1 MSVTTSRRARKW
13 LKVDALNRAW
23 RTVLQGIVAAALTAA
38 GDVVLQAIQ
47 KSFFEHTSLNW
58 SSVLKSAAAVA
69 ATTALMA
76 VLAYLHR
83 TVVDPSAI
91 PSGQP
96 PAPPTGSAPA
106 TTAPPANAAP

>member
-1 MSVTTSRRARKW
+1 MTSSLALRRW

-47 KSFFEHTSLNW
+47 KSFFEHTPLNW
-58 SSVLKSAAAVA
+58 SSVAKSAAAVA
-69 ATTALMA
+69 GTTALMA

-83 TVVDPSAI
+83 SLVDPTPI
-91 PSGQP
+91 PSAQP
-96 PAPPTGSAPA
+96 PAPPPGVQPPA
-106 TTAPPANAAP
+106 TTPPPAP